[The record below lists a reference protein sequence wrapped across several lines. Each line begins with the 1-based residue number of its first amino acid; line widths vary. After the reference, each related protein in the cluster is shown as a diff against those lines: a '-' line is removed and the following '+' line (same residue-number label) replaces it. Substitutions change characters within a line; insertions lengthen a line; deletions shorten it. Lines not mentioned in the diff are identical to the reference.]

1 MPAAAPEVPVTGDE
15 RPGKRLEN
23 LVAWIE
29 SSLRE
34 RGGAQVTWNERLPD
48 RDTQEPRQIDVAI
61 RVTSGHDT
69 WLGIVEVRDR
79 NRPVDARYVEEVF
92 GKRDSV
98 GADVAYIVSRS
109 GFYETARKKAER
121 HGIRLL
127 TLDEASEHNWSAW
140 CGLRDFRVIDRVHDH
155 IVVTLGR
162 VGSDEILSVADE
174 AVAAVLQDQHAKIL
188 TDANGMPLASFRD
201 LGMAVVNHMI
211 EQVYADVPMD
221 GTVIRRTLIVH
232 GPFGDDIHIRNAG
245 GDIERIGAVRIDA
258 DFWHRVRSYPVTLH
272 RYRKESVDGSA
283 SIAEVVESVL
293 EMGDKQVR
301 MEMLA
306 ETDGSSVGGGR
317 ALKLRT
323 TLLVPSGPPS
333 S

>member
-1 MPAAAPEVPVTGDE
+1 MPEESVTGDE
-15 RPGKRLEN
+15 RPGKRLED

-34 RGGAQVTWNERLPD
+34 RDGAAVTWNERIPD

-79 NRPVDARYVEEVF
+79 NRPVDARYVEEVY

-98 GADVAYIVSRS
+98 GAAVAYIVSRS
-109 GFYETARKKAER
+109 GFYDTARKKAER

-127 TLDEASEHNWSAW
+127 TLDEAAEHNWSAW
-140 CGLRDFRVIDRVHDH
+140 CGLRDIHVIDRVHDH
-155 IVVTLGR
+155 AVVTLGR
-162 VGSDEILSVADE
+162 VGSDEILNVADDV
-174 AVAAVLQDQHAKIL
+174 VAAVLKDQHARVL
-188 TDANGMPLASFRD
+188 TDATGTPLASFRD

-211 EQVYADVPMD
+211 EQAFADVPMD
-221 GTVIRRTLIVH
+221 GTVVRRTLIVR
-232 GPFGDDIHIRNAG
+232 GPFGDDIHIRNAAG
-245 GDIERIGAVRIDA
+245 EIERIGAVRIDA
-258 DFWHRVRSYPVTLH
+258 DFWHRVRAYPVTLH
-272 RYRKESVDGSA
+272 RYRKESTGGSA
-283 SIAEVVESVL
+283 SIVEVVETVL

-301 MEMLA
+301 FEMLA
-306 ETDGSSVGGGR
+306 ETDGSSVGGGK

-323 TLLVPSGPPS
+323 TPLRGTRITSK
-333 S
+333 